1 VSRKRKTQG
10 CRTQWPGEIMMSHKF
25 LVAFSTQ
32 RHRGLERVDITIE
45 NLEIRVSGVT
55 MDSNTVSTQ
64 FDNRIM
70 INPYL

>member
-1 VSRKRKTQG
+1 
-10 CRTQWPGEIMMSHKF
+10 MSHKF

-32 RHRGLERVDITIE
+32 RHIGLERVDITIE

-70 INPYL
+70 INPYLEK